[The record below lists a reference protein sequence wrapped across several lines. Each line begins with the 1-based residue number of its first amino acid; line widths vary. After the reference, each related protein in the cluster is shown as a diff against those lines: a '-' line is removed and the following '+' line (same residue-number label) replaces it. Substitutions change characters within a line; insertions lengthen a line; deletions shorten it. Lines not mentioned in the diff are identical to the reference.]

1 MFEMRLMGVALAV
14 LMVVPSAQAQWKWKD
29 NRGQIH
35 VSDLPPPLEIPE
47 KDVLLR
53 PDLSS
58 AHRAA
63 ASAAVAAS
71 GAASPVASIA
81 SGPRVERSRSEPE
94 LEVRRK
100 RAEQERGDKLKADA
114 DKLASDRAVN
124 CQRARA
130 QIGTLESGQRLV
142 RVNEKGDREVLDDR
156 SRAQEI
162 QTARDLAAANCQ

>member
-1 MFEMRLMGVALAV
+1 MFETRLMGVALAV
-14 LMVVPSAQAQWKWKD
+14 LLVVPAAQAQWKWKD

-63 ASAAVAAS
+63 ASAASGAS
-71 GAASPVASIA
+71 GAVGNAA

-94 LEVRRK
+94 LEARRK
-100 RAEQERGDKLKADA
+100 RADQERGDKLKADA
-114 DKLASDRAVN
+114 DKLASDRAIN

-130 QIGTLESGQRLV
+130 QVGTLESGQRLV
-142 RVNEKGDREVLDDR
+142 RVNEKGDREILDDR

>member
-1 MFEMRLMGVALAV
+1 MFEMRLMGVV
-14 LMVVPSAQAQWKWKD
+14 LVVLLVVPAAQAQWKWKD

-53 PDLSS
+53 PDLS

-63 ASAAVAAS
+63 ASAAVAS
-71 GAASPVASIA
+71 GAASAVASTA
-81 SGPRVERSRSEPE
+81 SAPRADRSRSDPE
-94 LEVRRK
+94 LEARRK
-100 RAEQERGDKLKADA
+100 RAEQERGDKIKADA
-114 DKLASDRAVN
+114 DKQASDRAVN

-142 RVNEKGDREVLDDR
+142 RVNEKGDREILDDR

>member
-1 MFEMRLMGVALAV
+1 MFEMRLMGVV
-14 LMVVPSAQAQWKWKD
+14 LVLLLVVPAAQAQWKWKD

-53 PDLSS
+53 PDLSV
-58 AHRAA
+58 HHAA
-63 ASAAVAAS
+63 ASAASAS
-71 GAASPVASIA
+71 GAGGAVANAA

-94 LEVRRK
+94 LEARRK

-114 DKLASDRAVN
+114 DKVASDRAIN

-142 RVNEKGDREVLDDR
+142 RVNEKGDREILDDR

>member
-1 MFEMRLMGVALAV
+1 MFEMRLMWVALAV
-14 LMVVPSAQAQWKWKD
+14 LLVVPAAQAQWKWKD

-53 PDLSS
+53 PDLS

-71 GAASPVASIA
+71 GAASAVASTA
-81 SGPRVERSRSEPE
+81 SGPRVERSRSDPE
-94 LEVRRK
+94 LEARRK
-100 RAEQERGDKLKADA
+100 RAEQERGDKLKAEA
-114 DKLASDRAVN
+114 DKVSGERAAN

-142 RVNEKGDREVLDDR
+142 RVNEKGDREILDDR
-156 SRAQEI
+156 SRGQEI

>member
-1 MFEMRLMGVALAV
+1 MFEMRLMGMALAV
-14 LMVVPSAQAQWKWKD
+14 LLVVPAAQAQWKWKD
-29 NRGQIH
+29 KGGQIH

-53 PDLSS
+53 PDLS

-63 ASAAVAAS
+63 AASAAPAS
-71 GAASPVASIA
+71 GAASAVASTA

-94 LEVRRK
+94 LEARRK
-100 RAEQERGDKLKADA
+100 RAEQERVDKLKADA

-142 RVNEKGDREVLDDR
+142 RVNEKGDREILDDR

-162 QTARDLAAANCQ
+162 QAARDLAAANCQ